1 MTSNPAPAMPG
12 RAERRAIFSILTGG
26 WIAQACYAVAKLGVP
41 DALAYGPRTVDDL
54 AEAVGADPHALH
66 RALRALAAAG
76 LFHETSAATF
86 ELTGTGRLLC
96 SDIRG
101 SSRLAAIMFGE
112 EVHEAF
118 GEILYTLRSGRPAFE
133 KIHGEPFYDYLRER
147 PQAAAMFATAM
158 GSAAVPI
165 VLSRCDLGQPG
176 TVVDIGGGDGGL
188 LARVL
193 SRYHEARGV
202 LVELPDAIEKAKAR
216 LASSGHADRIEFA
229 AASFFE
235 PDAIPAGADVYT
247 LSRILHNWND
257 AAAVQ
262 ILRRVRE
269 AMPPHARLFVFEY
282 LVEDPSATADDPDG
296 ASEVESAGTAL
307 NAIDLLMLVMLEGY
321 ERSAEQYRALL
332 AQAGFEVRAVLA
344 PPLPATRTESAIEA
358 GPVSVSEQGSALPG
372 SAT

>member
-1 MTSNPAPAMPG
+1 MSAESSGATPDPDSSGPAMPG

-41 DALAYGPRTVDDL
+41 DALADGPRGVGDL
-54 AEAVGADPHALH
+54 AEAVGADPDAL
-66 RALRALAAAG
+66 RRTLRALTAAG
-76 LFHETSAATF
+76 LFHETESATF
-86 ELTGTGRLLC
+86 ELTATGRLLC
-96 SDIRG
+96 SDVRG

-118 GEILYTLRSGRPAFE
+118 GEILYTLRTGRPAFE

-147 PQAAAMFATAM
+147 PQAAAMFASAM

-165 VLSRCDLGQPG
+165 VFSRCDFGQPG
-176 TVVDIGGGDGGL
+176 TVVDVGGGDGGL

-193 SRYHEARGV
+193 TRYREARGV
-202 LVELPDAIEKAKAR
+202 LVDLPEAIEKAKDR
-216 LASSGHADRIEFA
+216 LTSPDHAGRVEFA
-229 AASFFE
+229 AGSFFD
-235 PDAIPAGADVYT
+235 PGAVPAGADVYT

-257 AAAVQ
+257 DAAVR

-269 AMPPHARLFVFEY
+269 AAPRHARLFVFEY
-282 LVEDPSATADDPDG
+282 LVEDAAADADG
-296 ASEVESAGTAL
+296 GGAGTAL

-321 ERSAEQYRALL
+321 ERSAQQYRALL
-332 AQAGFEVRAVLA
+332 AQAGFEVRAVHA

-358 GPVSVSEQGSALPG
+358 VPI
-372 SAT
+372 

>member
-1 MTSNPAPAMPG
+1 MTANGASPAMPG
-12 RAERRAIFSILTGG
+12 RPERRAIFSILTGG

-41 DALAYGPRTVDDL
+41 DALADGPLGVDLL
-54 AEAVGADPHALH
+54 AAKVGANPHALD
-66 RALRALAAAG
+66 RTLRALVVAG

-86 ELTGTGRLLC
+86 ELTATGRLLC
-96 SDIRG
+96 SDTRG

-118 GEILYTLRSGRPAFE
+118 GEILYTLTSGRPAFE

-202 LVELPDAIEKAKAR
+202 LVELPDAIEKAKTR
-216 LASSGHADRIEFA
+216 LASFDHADRIEYVS
-229 AASFFE
+229 ASFFE
-235 PDAIPAGADVYT
+235 PGSIPPDADVYT

-269 AMPPHARLFVFEY
+269 ATPMHARLFVFEY
-282 LVEDPSATADDPDG
+282 LIEDPIEEHPD
-296 ASEVESAGTAL
+296 EAGTAL

-321 ERSAEQYRALL
+321 ERSAEQYRVLL
-332 AQAGFEVRAVLA
+332 AQAGFEVREVHA

-358 GPVSVSEQGSALPG
+358 VPVIVPRLSA
-372 SAT
+372 